1 MLRPQA
7 LSLLLAPLVACSPSR
22 EEKPPIQDCVGDCV
36 ITTPGGGG
44 GTSGAAGAGGAAG
57 TGGGGGA
64 AGAVAGVQVQG
75 TVVIHTDITFQN
87 PPPYSFS
94 ALLSA
99 SPADVTQPP
108 ADNWTGTGFFSLSQ
122 VASGKSW
129 IKATPTAL
137 ADTTLGGILLV
148 DLDPAQPS
156 TVDVPVVDTALISTL
171 LGTLPGSPALNQNAA
186 HALLT
191 FVSGAGTPEVGLK
204 VEPSFGALR
213 AYDNGPQFAD
223 TETGNRGQALLL
235 NAAPVAGPTV
245 TFTTQNGF
253 TGMVPL
259 LLEASTMTF
268 VTVVLP

>member
-1 MLRPQA
+1 M
-7 LSLLLAPLVACSPSR
+7 VM
-22 EEKPPIQDCVGDCV
+22 
-36 ITTPGGGG
+36 
-44 GTSGAAGAGGAAG
+44 
-57 TGGGGGA
+57 
-64 AGAVAGVQVQG
+64 
-75 TVVIHTDITFQN
+75 IHTDTTFQA
-87 PPPYSFS
+87 PSLYPLS

-108 ADNWTGTGFFSLSQ
+108 ADNWTGSGVFSLNL

-129 IKATPTAL
+129 LKATPTAL
-137 ADTTLGGILLV
+137 ADTTLAGLQLV
-148 DLDPAQPS
+148 ELDPAQPS
-156 TVDVPVVDTALISTL
+156 TVDVPVVDTALLSTL

-245 TFTTQNGF
+245 TFTTQSGV
-253 TGMVPL
+253 TGTVPL
-259 LLEASTMTF
+259 LLEASTVTF